1 MRRNETCCICRL
13 PIRPEHETVEM
24 VDTSRVHKICFD
36 ILCAGLAADIGSC
49 DIPPGETIS
58 FGGTKFVTS

>member
-24 VDTSRVHKICFD
+24 ADTSRVHKICFD
-36 ILCAGLAADIGSC
+36 ILCAGLAADIGSLKVG
-49 DIPPGETIS
+49 PGVE
-58 FGGTKFVTS
+58 GEWNDEKFVTS